1 MIISCLWQ
9 SISCKKKAHWLKQGE
24 LAFRCCL
31 SAIPDLSPLESW
43 SFFWLYDLK
52 RLEMSKVNSYEGRQN
67 SSGQARKHQTS
78 GLPPSMKKGLAKSFL
93 HGDIVLGLERNVLVI
108 HKKQYLCRSSR
119 AWMMNKLQSLVLG
132 SNSSVFTKLE
142 RVEFSTPSHVNIRS
156 SSSSSFCFSSCAP
169 FPLPLPRKMLGMVKW
184 LN

>member
-67 SSGQARKHQTS
+67 SSGQARKYQTS
-78 GLPPSMKKGLAKSFL
+78 GLPPSMKKGLAKSLL
-93 HGDIVLGLERNVLVI
+93 HGDIVPGLERNVLVI
-108 HKKQYLCRSSR
+108 HEKQYLCRNPR

-142 RVEFSTPSHVNIRS
+142 RVEFSTLVISTLGALPPARSVSPHVLL
-156 SSSSSFCFSSCAP
+156 FS
-169 FPLPLPRKMLGMVKW
+169 PLPRKMLGMVKW